1 MTDEAMDDLEP
12 TPEEI
17 AEEER
22 KAVAVRE
29 MIREHVEAGWTWDSG
44 TNMLTHPADRE
55 INMWIHPY
63 SHEVLYSPELV
74 AVLRQQVDREARGDT
89 P

>member
-1 MTDEAMDDLEP
+1 MSDDQTDDDEL

-22 KAVAVRE
+22 KAAEVRA
-29 MIREHVEAGWTWDSG
+29 MIQEHVEAGWTWDSG

-63 SHEVLYSPELV
+63 SHDVLYSPKLV
-74 AVLRQQVDREARGDT
+74 EALKQQVERERLGGEA
-89 P
+89 